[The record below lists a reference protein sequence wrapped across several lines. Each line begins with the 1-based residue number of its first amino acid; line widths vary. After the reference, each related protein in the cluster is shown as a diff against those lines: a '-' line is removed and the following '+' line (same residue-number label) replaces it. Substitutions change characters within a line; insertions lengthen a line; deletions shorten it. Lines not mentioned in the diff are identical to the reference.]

1 VDASGAGARAWTTL
15 PPSSPRR
22 RLPGRAPE
30 GSLSAARAASGTTPT
45 PRPGAGRRAVA
56 AAAGTQR
63 WTHSATNASSAT
75 SAAGY
80 RPRSR
85 MLRSGRCWLPTDITE
100 GKRTPTSRGSTAS
113 RLAQC
118 QCLACLPEHASLRL
132 GRHRFHLA
140 CLPGVLPPRSGQA
153 APFEALAQPSAP
165 TMRLRLIC
173 SRPHATTP
181 WSPSSPPC
189 SRSRSPR
196 GWPHLRASTT
206 RSGRRTA
213 LRLASTPSTLLAP
226 RCTPP
231 SSPHAGA
238 TCRSRWR
245 SCSTAP
251 LTATWTPSPRMASI
265 PHGAASTG
273 SRSVPASTS
282 RATRSSPSPTA
293 SGAAGSGREQDRHA
307 CSRRPLCRR
316 PAAAARCSGGRRRGR
331 QRRAARE
338 GRAWW

>member
-1 VDASGAGARAWTTL
+1 
-15 PPSSPRR
+15 
-22 RLPGRAPE
+22 
-30 GSLSAARAASGTTPT
+30 
-45 PRPGAGRRAVA
+45 
-56 AAAGTQR
+56 
-63 WTHSATNASSAT
+63 
-75 SAAGY
+75 
-80 RPRSR
+80 
-85 MLRSGRCWLPTDITE
+85 M
-100 GKRTPTSRGSTAS
+100 AS

-118 QCLACLPEHASLRL
+118 QRSARLP
-132 GRHRFHLA
+132 
-140 CLPGVLPPRSGQA
+140 CPLPCPLPSGSGQA
-153 APFEALAQPSAP
+153 ASFEAAASAQPSAP

-273 SRSVPASTS
+273 SRSVPASTL

-307 CSRRPLCRR
+307 CSSSPCSSTRATTACPRSRARTLAAPRPSSSSRRQTTSSRS
-316 PAAAARCSGGRRRGR
+316 ACSPSGRARRRWAR
-331 QRRAARE
+331 PRAS
-338 GRAWW
+338 